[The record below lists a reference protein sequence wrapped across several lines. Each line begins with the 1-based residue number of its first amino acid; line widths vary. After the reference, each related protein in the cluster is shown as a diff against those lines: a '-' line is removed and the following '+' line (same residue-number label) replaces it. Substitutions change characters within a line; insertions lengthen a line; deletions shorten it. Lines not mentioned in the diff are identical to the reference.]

1 VTIPFTTEQFYG
13 VFTAYNKSVWPM
25 QLPLLALSVLAVV
38 LLVRQRSYSSV
49 GISAILTFLWG
60 WQALAYHLAFFTAI
74 NPLAYMFAAVF
85 LAGAAVFGWQ
95 GVTHSR
101 LVFKPRSGWRALVGW
116 GLMIFAGF
124 IYPAWTYLSGHRYP
138 AFPTFGLPC
147 PTTLFTIGLLAFL
160 VKPYPRSALVV
171 PVLWCFVGSQAAFVF
186 DVQADLGL
194 VVAGAVGLLLL
205 AQSKDPTKE
214 ASP

>member
-1 VTIPFTTEQFYG
+1 
-13 VFTAYNKSVWPM
+13 M
-25 QLPLLALSVLAVV
+25 QLPLLALGVLAVV
-38 LLVRQRSYSSV
+38 LLVMQRSYASV
-49 GISAILTFLWG
+49 GISAILTVLWV
-60 WQALAYHLAFFTAI
+60 WQALAYHLAFFTVI

-101 LVFKPRSGWRALVGW
+101 LVFKPTSGWRALVGW

-124 IYPAWTYLSGHRYP
+124 IYPAWTYLAGHRYP

-160 VKPYPRSALVV
+160 VKPYPRSVFVV
-171 PVLWCFVGSQAAFVF
+171 PVLWCFLGSQAAFLF

-194 VVAGAVGLLLL
+194 VVAGVLGLIFI
-205 AQSKDPTKE
+205 AQSKNLPTSRHKT
-214 ASP
+214 STQ